1 MKKKK
6 VKYDRAKMIALFKVA
21 GFTDKQIEEHFK
33 QKQKLERERT
43 ERIKKQKEKPK
54 ARIFKGLNTNSM

>member
-6 VKYDRAKMIALFKVA
+6 VKYDRAKMILIFKEA
-21 GFTDKQIEEHFK
+21 GFTDEQIEEHFK
-33 QKQKLERERT
+33 QKQKLERERI
-43 ERIKKQKEKPK
+43 ELIRKQKEKPK

>member
-6 VKYDRAKMIALFKVA
+6 VKYDKNKMIALFKEG
-21 GFTDKQIEEHFK
+21 GFTDEQIEEHFK

-43 ERIKKQKEKPK
+43 ERIKKQNEKPK
-54 ARIFKGLNTNSM
+54 ARIFKGLNTNAM

>member
-6 VKYDRAKMIALFKVA
+6 VKYDKNKMIALFKEG
-21 GFTDKQIEEHFK
+21 GFTDEQIEEHFK